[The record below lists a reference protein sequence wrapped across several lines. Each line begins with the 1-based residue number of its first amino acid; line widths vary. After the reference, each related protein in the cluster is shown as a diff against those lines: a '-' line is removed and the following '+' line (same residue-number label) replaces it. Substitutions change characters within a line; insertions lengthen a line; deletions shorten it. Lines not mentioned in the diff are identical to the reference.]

1 MAKNIYVGNISF
13 KTTEDGLKDF
23 FTQYGEVVRVKIV
36 KDRETNRSQGYG
48 FVEMSDDDAA
58 TAAITAL
65 NGKELD
71 GRALRINEALPR
83 TEKPHF
89 QRN

>member
-1 MAKNIYVGNISF
+1 
-13 KTTEDGLKDF
+13 
-23 FTQYGEVVRVKIV
+23 
-36 KDRETNRSQGYG
+36 
-48 FVEMSDDDAA
+48 MSDDDAA